1 MAKPSKRADANIERR
16 AYSIAEWCA
25 ANGIAVSTFYAAP
38 DADKPAIIRFGKRCL
53 ITNEAHEAWRQRME
67 ARAAGGAT

>member
-38 DADKPAIIRFGKRCL
+38 DADKPAIIRFPG
-53 ITNEAHEAWRQRME
+53 WR
-67 ARAAGGAT
+67 ARYTRRPPAFE